1 MTYCALL
8 ALAVLRD
15 EYALLDRAALAR
27 MVGACQDADGGCVL
41 SFLLYAATTDM
52 QYIVP
57 HSFVTR
63 SDLRRYPAR
72 AMLTCA

>member
-27 MVGACQDADGGCVL
+27 MVDACQDADGGCVF
-41 SFLLYAATTDM
+41 SFLFPPLLLCGDY
-52 QYIVP
+52 
-57 HSFVTR
+57 
-63 SDLRRYPAR
+63 
-72 AMLTCA
+72 